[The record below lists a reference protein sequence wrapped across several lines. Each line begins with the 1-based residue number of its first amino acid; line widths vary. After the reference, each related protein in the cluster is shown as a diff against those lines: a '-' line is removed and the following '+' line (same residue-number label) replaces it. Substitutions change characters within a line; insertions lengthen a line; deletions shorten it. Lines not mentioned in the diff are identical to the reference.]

1 MIYRNDRCGPIDRFC
16 SKHPRFGVPS
26 LMLYI
31 AIAQIAIYFMDLF
44 TRGMFSSLL
53 SFWAPAILRGQV
65 WRLVTFVVVPNS
77 GNPFYL
83 LLGCYFYYWIGA
95 SLEREW
101 GTAKFN
107 LFYLCGIV
115 LSAVLAMVFSL
126 AQWDLISYLDR
137 MGLSSVNLAYYLN
150 LSIFLII
157 ATLYGDMQ
165 VLLMFIIPIKMKWAA
180 LIDVVLIVIDVIQY
194 VQMGWWVFALF
205 PLASFINYFIFTW
218 PFWSIKLGFARR
230 QADPQV
236 INFKRAQKQ
245 AQKKARETGGY
256 MHKCA
261 VCGLTDQDDPGMEF
275 RYCSKCDGYYC
286 YCANHINNHIHIHEN

>member
-1 MIYRNDRCGPIDRFC
+1 MIYRNDHYGPIDKFC
-16 SKHPRFGVPS
+16 SKHPRFGIS
-26 LMLYI
+26 NLMLYI
-31 AIAQIAIYFMDLF
+31 AIAQVAVFFLDLF

-53 SFWAPAILRGQV
+53 SFWAPDILRGQV

-77 GNPFYL
+77 SNPFYL
-83 LLGCYFYYWIGA
+83 LLGCYFYYWIG
-95 SLEREW
+95 SMLEREW

-115 LSAVLAMVFSL
+115 LSAVLALVFSL
-126 AQWDLISYLDR
+126 MQWDLISYLDR
-137 MGLSSVNLAYYLN
+137 IGLSSVNLAYYLN

-157 ATLYGDMQ
+157 ATLYGEMQ
-165 VLLMFIIPIKMKWAA
+165 VLLLFVIPIKMKWAA
-180 LIDVVLIVIDVIQY
+180 LIDVVLIVVDVIQY

-205 PLASFINYFIFTW
+205 PLASFVNYFIFTW
-218 PFWSIKLGFARR
+218 PVWSMKLGFARR
-230 QADPQV
+230 RADPQV

-245 AQKKARETGGY
+245 AQKKAKETGGY

-261 VCGLTDQDDPGMEF
+261 VCGLTDLDDPTMEF

-286 YCANHINNHIHIHEN
+286 YCANHINNHIHIRQD